1 MKITQKRLIK
11 LIQEAMYNPRARRDA
26 VLDRLNDEESEM
38 IRSMIDD
45 PNYGDMGNEM
55 LHSIGGYEP
64 SPEFPDAT
72 SYTEEISQ
80 FDQKMRDSW
89 RQHWKEGRMKPKDLA
104 LRKLIVDY
112 LFDPMGIWRIPVDRL
127 NPNTKHPDGLFK
139 MDFEEWD
146 QIIPKHYVGP
156 FYHNWGEN
164 PEFEARAEKVFNSM
178 GGSYYQ
184 GDGATLVPLSGITQH
199 DQIRFN
205 QIILKVLNGDPEYV

>member
-1 MKITQKRLIK
+1 MKITRRQLVRLIR
-11 LIQEAMYNPRARRDA
+11 ETMYSPRGRRYA
-26 VLDRLNDEESEM
+26 AIERLDDEEGKM
-38 IRSMIDD
+38 IRPMIDD
-45 PNYGDMGNEM
+45 PDYGDMGNEM
-55 LHSIGGYEP
+55 LHSLVGYEP
-64 SPEFPDAT
+64 SYEFPDAT
-72 SYTEEISQ
+72 GYTEEIGQ

-89 RQHWKEGRMKPKDLA
+89 RQHKEGRMKPKDLA

-112 LFDPMGIWRIPVDRL
+112 LFDPTGIWRIPVDRL

-139 MDFEEWD
+139 MDFEDWYHT
-146 QIIPKHYVGP
+146 IPKDYLKP
-156 FYHNWGEN
+156 FKHNWGQN